1 MKRVPEARSAFQIRK
16 EDEMF
21 ELKPLSKDAVA
32 GALAKAERY
41 RLLNEAEEAESICL
55 DVLAIEPGNQS
66 AVTMLVL
73 AITDQFRDDVSGNVA
88 RAQALLPRL
97 EDEYSRAYFAG
108 IIHERRAKAGLHQ
121 RGLEPRTGIYDC
133 LTSAMHEFERAANV
147 RPVGNDDAI
156 LRWNAC
162 ARTLMRYP
170 RLQAQPD
177 EETHAIMSE

>member
-1 MKRVPEARSAFQIRK
+1 
-16 EDEMF
+16 MF
-21 ELKPLSKDAVA
+21 ELKPLSSEAIA

-55 DVLAIEPGNQS
+55 DVLAVDTANQQ
-66 AVTMLVL
+66 ALATLIL

-88 RAQALLPRL
+88 RAQSLLPRL
-97 EDEYSRAYFAG
+97 ADEYSRAYFAG

-121 RGLEPRTGIYDC
+121 RGLEPRYGLYEW
-133 LTSAMHEFERAANV
+133 LAAAMRDFERAAAI
-147 RPVGNDDAI
+147 RPAGNDDAI

-170 RLQAQPD
+170 QLQPQPED
-177 EETHAIMSE
+177 EAHAIMSE

>member
-1 MKRVPEARSAFQIRK
+1 
-16 EDEMF
+16 MF
-21 ELKPLSKDAVA
+21 ELKPLSKDAIA

-55 DVLAIEPGNQS
+55 DVLAIDPANQP
-66 AVTMLVL
+66 AVTMLIL
-73 AITDQFRDDVSGNVA
+73 AITDQFRDDVSGNVP

-97 EDEYSRAYFAG
+97 EDDYSRAYFSG

-133 LTSAMHEFERAANV
+133 LSRAMQDFERAAAI
-147 RPVGNDDAI
+147 RPAGNDDAI

-162 ARTLMRYP
+162 ARTLMRHP
-170 RLQAQPD
+170 HVQPQA
-177 EETHAIMSE
+177 EEQTPAIMSE